1 LQKSIKPIKIK
12 DMKKAVNF
20 YSTEE
25 LEALKA
31 EVLANKRPCDIVRN
45 YPEKWNRPTQGL
57 YVKINDLRKEA
68 NLARVPAKQSKK
80 VKEVKI
86 SKKVGR
92 PRKDAV
98 INTSKATVENG
109 VVLPSG
115 FVFDFA
121 PKRAEMHSDHVRL
134 FF

>member
-1 LQKSIKPIKIK
+1 
-12 DMKKAVNF
+12 MKKAVNF

-25 LEALKA
+25 LEALRA

-45 YPEKWNRPTQGL
+45 YPKKWNRPTQGL
-57 YVKINDLRKEA
+57 YVKINELRKEA
-68 NLARVPAKQSKK
+68 NLTKTPTKK
-80 VKEVKI
+80 VKEIKI
-86 SKKVGR
+86 SKKIGR

-98 INTSKATVENG
+98 INTSKATIENG
-109 VVLPSG
+109 VALPSG

>member
-1 LQKSIKPIKIK
+1 
-12 DMKKAVNF
+12 MKKAIKKAINF

-45 YPEKWNRPTQGL
+45 YPKKWNRPTQGL
-57 YVKINDLRKEA
+57 YLKINDLRKEA
-68 NLARVPAKQSKK
+68 NLARVPAKK
-80 VKEVKI
+80 VKQVKISKEVKI

-98 INTSKATVENG
+98 INKPTATIENG
-109 VVLPSG
+109 VTLPSG

>member
-12 DMKKAVNF
+12 NMKRVVKF
-20 YSTEE
+20 YTAEE
-25 LEALKA
+25 LETLRA
-31 EVLANKRPCDIVRN
+31 EVLDNKRPSIIVRE
-45 YPEKWNRPTQGL
+45 YSKKWDRPVHGL
-57 YVKINDLRKEA
+57 YLKVNQLRKEA
-68 NLARVPAKQSKK
+68 NLISTTTKK

-86 SKKVGR
+86 SKKAGR
-92 PRKDAV
+92 PRKDVV

-109 VVLPSG
+109 VALPSG

>member
-1 LQKSIKPIKIK
+1 
-12 DMKKAVNF
+12 MKKTVNF

-25 LEALKA
+25 LATLRE
-31 EVLANKRPCDIVRN
+31 EVLDNKRPSIIVRE
-45 YPEKWNRPTQGL
+45 YSKKWNRSPKGL
-57 YVKINDLRKEA
+57 ALKVNQIRKAEK
-68 NLARVPAKQSKK
+68 LITT
-80 VKEVKI
+80 KEVKV

-98 INTSKATVENG
+98 ISTSKATVENG
-109 VVLPSG
+109 VALPSG

>member
-1 LQKSIKPIKIK
+1 
-12 DMKKAVNF
+12 MKKAVNF

-45 YPEKWNRPTQGL
+45 YPKKWNRPTQGL
-57 YVKINDLRKEA
+57 YVKINELRKEA
-68 NLARVPAKQSKK
+68 NLAKTVNKK